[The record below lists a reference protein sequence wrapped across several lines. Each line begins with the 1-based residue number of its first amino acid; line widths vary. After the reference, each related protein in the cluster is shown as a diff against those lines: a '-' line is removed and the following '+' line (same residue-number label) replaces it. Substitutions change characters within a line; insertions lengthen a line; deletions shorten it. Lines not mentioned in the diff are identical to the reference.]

1 MCVGKNYA
9 AHAIEMGSAKDIPDH
24 PLIFT
29 KAHTTICAHQDDV
42 SLHSD
47 VTEQVDYEGELAI
60 VIGKKRYEDRARR
73 RLGLHFWI
81 YIIK

>member
-60 VIGKKRYEDRARR
+60 VIGKKKVRR
-73 RLGLHFWI
+73 SSEKTLGITFLDLH
-81 YIIK
+81 Y